1 MPLDIVQIEKNTF
14 LVGVIGFGASDSEP
28 ENSLTIIPKR
38 IIELITKTKRKMLNK
53 VVINLRNF

>member
-1 MPLDIVQIEKNTF
+1 MLDIVQIEKNIF
-14 LVGVIGFGASDSEP
+14 LVGVIGFGPSNSEP

-53 VVINLRNF
+53 VVIIL